1 MPVLPTNTGG
11 SRRPATDTDRG
22 GRLAKAMLFP
32 TITFAVFLVLVLAV
46 HTVLLERPTAW
57 KASMLVASYV
67 FYGWW
72 DWRFLSLIWVSTI
85 VDFMAGRAIHATDD
99 TRLRRLWLCL
109 SLGTNLGML
118 GFFKYAGFFVD
129 SFVDLLAGLGVEA
142 STGTLGIIL
151 PVGISFYTFQ
161 TMSYSIDIYRRVLEP
176 TDRLLDFALFVGFF
190 PQLVAGPIV
199 RARDF
204 LSQLATDDRAPI
216 DTGLAT
222 KLILGGLFK
231 KMVLADVLGAKLV
244 DGVFANPGGATGLE
258 VLLAIY
264 GYAFQIYGD
273 FSGYSDIAIGIA
285 LLLGFR
291 FPMNFDQPYRA
302 LSLQDFWR
310 RWHISLSSWLRD
322 YIYIGL
328 GGNRRGQGRTARN
341 ILVTML
347 LGGLWHGAGWT
358 FVLWGAIHGIGL
370 VVERAIPGL
379 LGGKPT
385 PVRRMARTLMT
396 FHLVCAGWVFF
407 RAVDLGRAVEVF
419 AGLGGSWTSAPTIG
433 LGVVLL
439 LLVGVATQFVP
450 AGMADAW
457 WDRATRLPVPLQA
470 IGVIVAILVF
480 DLLGPD
486 GVKPFLYFKF

>member
-1 MPVLPTNTGG
+1 
-11 SRRPATDTDRG
+11 
-22 GRLAKAMLFP
+22 MLFP

-57 KASMLVASYV
+57 KASMLAASYV

-72 DWRFLSLIWVSTI
+72 DWRFLSLIWLSTL
-85 VDFMAGRAIHATDD
+85 VDFVAGRGIHATND
-99 TRLRRLWLCL
+99 TRHRRLWLYC

-129 SFVDLLAGLGVEA
+129 SFVDLLASFGVAA

-204 LSQLATDDRAPI
+204 LVQLATDDRAPI
-216 DTGLAT
+216 ATGLAT

-231 KMVLADVLGAKLV
+231 KMVLADVLGAELV
-244 DGVFANPGGATGLE
+244 DGVFASPGGATGLE
-258 VLLAIY
+258 VLLAVY

-322 YIYIGL
+322 YLYIGL
-328 GGNRRGQGRTARN
+328 GGNRRGRGRTARN
-341 ILVTML
+341 ILMTML

-370 VVERAIPGL
+370 VAERAIPGL
-379 LGGKPT
+379 LGSKPS
-385 PVRRMARTLMT
+385 PVGRVVRTLVT

-407 RAVDLGRAVEVF
+407 RAVDVSRAVEVF

-439 LLVGVATQFVP
+439 LLVGAATQFVP
-450 AGMADAW
+450 AGMVDAW
-457 WDRATRLPVPLQA
+457 WDRVTRLPVPLQA

-486 GVKPFLYFKF
+486 GVKPFLYFAF

>member
-1 MPVLPTNTGG
+1 
-11 SRRPATDTDRG
+11 
-22 GRLAKAMLFP
+22 MLFP

-72 DWRFLSLIWVSTI
+72 DWRFLTLIWISTG
-85 VDFMAGRAIHATDD
+85 VDFVAGRAIHGTDD
-99 TRLRRLWLCL
+99 PGRRRLWLWC
-109 SLGTNLGML
+109 SLATNLGML

-129 SFVDLLAGLGVEA
+129 SFVDLLGSLGVEA
-142 STGTLGIIL
+142 SPGPLGIIL

-161 TMSYSIDIYRRVLEP
+161 TMSYSIDIHRRVLVP

-204 LSQLATDDRAPI
+204 LAQLATDDRSPI
-216 DTGLAT
+216 DTGRAT
-222 KLILGGLFK
+222 RLVLGGLFK
-231 KMVLADVLGAKLV
+231 KMVLADVLGARLV
-244 DGVFANPGGATGLE
+244 DGVFADPGGSTGLE
-258 VLLAIY
+258 TLLGIY
-264 GYAFQIYGD
+264 GYALQIYGD

-291 FPMNFDQPYRA
+291 FPANFDQPYRA

-322 YIYIGL
+322 YLYIGL
-328 GGNRRGQGRTARN
+328 GGSRGGRGRTARN
-341 ILVTML
+341 LMATML

-370 VVERAIPGL
+370 VVERSVPGL
-379 LGGKPT
+379 LGGESSR
-385 PVRRMARTLMT
+385 VGRVVRTLVT
-396 FHLVCAGWVFF
+396 FHVVCAGWVFF
-407 RAVDLGRAVEVF
+407 RAVDVGRAVDVF
-419 AGLGGSWTSAPTIG
+419 AALGGSWTSAPG
-433 LGVVLL
+433 MGMGVVLL
-439 LLVGVATQFVP
+439 LLVGVATQLMP
-450 AGMADAW
+450 AGAADQW
-457 WDRATRLPVPLQA
+457 WDRAARLPVVVQA
-470 IGVIVAILVF
+470 AGVTVAILAF

-486 GVKPFLYFKF
+486 GVKPFLYFAF

>member
-1 MPVLPTNTGG
+1 
-11 SRRPATDTDRG
+11 
-22 GRLAKAMLFP
+22 MLFP

-57 KASMLVASYV
+57 KASMLAASYV

-72 DWRFLSLIWVSTI
+72 DWRFLSLIWLSTL
-85 VDFMAGRAIHATDD
+85 VDFVAGRGIHATND
-99 TRLRRLWLCL
+99 TRHRRLWLSC

-129 SFVDLLAGLGVEA
+129 SFVDLLASFGVAA

-204 LSQLATDDRAPI
+204 LVQLGTDDRAPI

-231 KMVLADVLGAKLV
+231 KMVLADVLGAELV

-258 VLLAIY
+258 VLLAVY

-322 YIYIGL
+322 YLYIGL
-328 GGNRRGQGRTARN
+328 GGNRRGRGRTARN
-341 ILVTML
+341 ILMTML

-379 LGGKPT
+379 VGGKPT
-385 PVRRMARTLMT
+385 PVRRMARTLVT

-407 RAVDLGRAVEVF
+407 RAVDVSRAIEVF

-439 LLVGVATQFVP
+439 LLVGATTQFVP

-457 WDRATRLPVPLQA
+457 WDRAARLPVPLQA

-486 GVKPFLYFKF
+486 GVKPFLYFAF

>member
-1 MPVLPTNTGG
+1 
-11 SRRPATDTDRG
+11 
-22 GRLAKAMLFP
+22 MLFP

-57 KASMLVASYV
+57 KTSMLVASYV

-72 DWRFLSLIWVSTI
+72 DWRFLSLIWLSTI
-85 VDFMAGRAIHATDD
+85 VDFVAGRAIHEADGA
-99 TRLRRLWLCL
+99 RHRRLWLCL

-129 SFVDLLAGLGVEA
+129 SFADLLASLGLEA
-142 STGTLGIIL
+142 STATLGIIL

-216 DTGLAT
+216 DTGLAI

-231 KMVLADVLGAKLV
+231 KMVLADVLGAELV

-258 VLLAIY
+258 VLLAVY

-322 YIYIGL
+322 YLYIGL
-328 GGNRRGQGRTARN
+328 GGNRRGRGRTARN

-379 LGGKPT
+379 LGGEPS
-385 PVRRMARTLMT
+385 PFGRVVRTLVT

-439 LLVGVATQFVP
+439 LLVGAATQFVP

-486 GVKPFLYFKF
+486 GVKPFLYFAF